1 LDRIPGAHSSRLH
14 FKEGSSKVH
23 NPRYREMLEAS
34 RLTRTGRL
42 VKATA
47 RLQQLLGTVP
57 ASVPTADSQNI
68 EPAIDPSRPKVS
80 TRSAFDSEGLRI
92 VGAPTPK
99 PFAPEGL
106 RNFLKRVAS
115 ATGLGEIA
123 KGREASSPDVVPDG
137 GRFIPGSYF
146 SPAGARSY
154 KLYVPSGYRG
164 EPRPL
169 IVMLHGC
176 NQSADDFATG
186 TRMNLG
192 AEEHVCLVAYPE
204 QPTAANASKCWN
216 WFREGDQQ
224 REQGEPSLIA
234 GITRQIMGDYAVDS
248 RRVYI
253 AGLSAGGAAAAV
265 MGSAYPDLYAAVG
278 VHSGL
283 ACGAANDI
291 ASALTAMR
299 QGRAAPRARLASGG
313 RFVPTIVFH
322 GDQDAIVH
330 PRNSDHVIAHWTS
343 TATLKT
349 QVYRGEVAGGHAFS
363 RTVHIDASGHVMLER
378 WDVHG
383 AGHAWSGGHP
393 AGTFTDPRGP
403 DASREMLRFFLEH
416 VAASN

>member
-1 LDRIPGAHSSRLH
+1 
-14 FKEGSSKVH
+14 VH

-47 RLQQLLGTVP
+47 RLQQLLGTAP
-57 ASVPTADSQNI
+57 ASVPSAHSQNI
-68 EPAIDPSRPKVS
+68 ESGIDPSTRKVS
-80 TRSAFDSEGLRI
+80 TRSAFDSEGLPI

-106 RNFLKRVAS
+106 RNFLKRLAS

-123 KGREASSPDVVPDG
+123 KGAEAPSPNVVPDG
-137 GRFIPGSYF
+137 GRFIPGSYL
-146 SPAGARSY
+146 SPAGALSY
-154 KLYVPSGYRG
+154 KLYVPSGYCG

-186 TRMNLG
+186 TRMNLC
-192 AEEHVCLVAYPE
+192 AEDQVCLVAYPE

-234 GITRQIMGDYAVDS
+234 GITRRIMSDYAVDA

-265 MGSAYPDLYAAVG
+265 MGSVYPDLYAAVG

-291 ASALTAMR
+291 ASALMAMR
-299 QGRAAPRARLASGG
+299 QGRAAPRARLASGA
-313 RFVPTIVFH
+313 RIVPTIVFH

-330 PRNSDHVIAHWTS
+330 PRNGDHVIAHWTS

-383 AGHAWSGGHP
+383 SGHAWSGGHP
-393 AGTFTDPRGP
+393 AGSFTDPRGP
-403 DASREMLRFFLEH
+403 DASQEMLRFFLEH
-416 VAASN
+416 AAASN